1 MAMQAYVFVYV
12 TPRKVKGVTKRI
24 AQIEGV
30 KSAHICWGR
39 PDLIAFTE
47 VETPKDLAQVVLRQ
61 VHGVEGVE
69 ATDTRIVVEA

>member
-1 MAMQAYVFVYV
+1 MATQAYVFVYV
-12 TPRKVKGVTKRI
+12 TPGKVKGVTKKI
-24 AQIEGV
+24 AQIAGV

-39 PDLIAFTE
+39 PDVIAFTE

-61 VHGVEGVE
+61 IHGVEGVE